1 MRVLLLLVSRASCAS
16 GLNHATPLRRT
27 FQNTRAARLPLA
39 ARPTQSLAAHA
50 QRESPETI
58 DSAPATTAPRP
69 RDSPLEHQ
77 RQHAHF
83 LLYKPDGVLS
93 QFVTRAKVKKRHRFL
108 GDLGHAFPAGT
119 MAVGR
124 LDRATEG
131 LLLLTTDG
139 RLSYHVTTAGRVEKE
154 YWAELDGVI
163 SDGALAALER
173 GVDVG
178 VRGDGGRARSAP
190 YAARAVKATR
200 LAAPPPLPPRRRRVP
215 AHRPHSWV
223 ALTVLDG
230 KYHQVRKMTA
240 AVGFPTLRLVRAR
253 IGHLRVG
260 AMRPGD
266 IAPLDAAALGA
277 LAPPPGPDGRR

>member
-16 GLNHATPLRRT
+16 GLNHATPLRT
-27 FQNTRAARLPLA
+27 HFQNTRAARSPLA
-39 ARPTQSLAAHA
+39 AGPTQSLAAHA
-50 QRESPETI
+50 QPETI
-58 DSAPATTAPRP
+58 DAAPATTAPRP
-69 RDSPLEHQ
+69 RDSPL
-77 RQHAHF
+77 QHAQF

-190 YAARAVKATR
+190 YAARAVAATR

-266 IAPLDAAALGA
+266 VAPLDAAALGA

>member
-1 MRVLLLLVSRASCAS
+1 MRVLLLL
-16 GLNHATPLRRT
+16 
-27 FQNTRAARLPLA
+27 
-39 ARPTQSLAAHA
+39 
-50 QRESPETI
+50 RES
-58 DSAPATTAPRP
+58 PATTARRP
-69 RDSPLEHQ
+69 RDSPLQQQQQH
-77 RQHAHF
+77 HAHF

-178 VRGDGGRARSAP
+178 VRGAGGRARSAP
-190 YAARAVKATR
+190 YAARAVAATR

-266 IAPLDAAALGA
+266 VAPLDAAALGA
-277 LAPPPGPDGRR
+277 LAPPPAGPDGRR

>member
-1 MRVLLLLVSRASCAS
+1 
-16 GLNHATPLRRT
+16 
-27 FQNTRAARLPLA
+27 
-39 ARPTQSLAAHA
+39 
-50 QRESPETI
+50 
-58 DSAPATTAPRP
+58 
-69 RDSPLEHQ
+69 
-77 RQHAHF
+77 
-83 LLYKPDGVLS
+83 
-93 QFVTRAKVKKRHRFL
+93 
-108 GDLGHAFPAGT
+108 
-119 MAVGR
+119 
-124 LDRATEG
+124 
-131 LLLLTTDG
+131 
-139 RLSYHVTTAGRVEKE
+139 VTTAGRVEKE
-154 YWAELDGVI
+154 YWAEHDGVI

-190 YAARAVKATR
+190 YAARAVAATR

-266 IAPLDAAALGA
+266 VAPLDAAALGA

>member
-1 MRVLLLLVSRASCAS
+1 LQRDASFAAPCE
-16 GLNHATPLRRT
+16 PRELRRRPQPCDGIAHAVPEHARRAAAARRAT
-27 FQNTRAARLPLA
+27 DTITRRARAARVAAA
-39 ARPTQSLAAHA
+39 ARLYSTTRAL
-50 QRESPETI
+50 
-58 DSAPATTAPRP
+58 PALQARRRP
-69 RDSPLEHQ
+69 LPI
-77 RQHAHF
+77 
-83 LLYKPDGVLS
+83 
-93 QFVTRAKVKKRHRFL
+93 FVTRAKVKQRHRFL

-190 YAARAVKATR
+190 YAARAVAATR

-266 IAPLDAAALGA
+266 VAPLDAAALGA